1 MKSSGCESFVAA
13 CLFSAIASSSPRNL
27 VNDITFETDIRGT
40 GAPELQAG
48 DAARVIVNGHFTL
61 RGRFQVH

>member
-1 MKSSGCESFVAA
+1 
-13 CLFSAIASSSPRNL
+13 
-27 VNDITFETDIRGT
+27 
-40 GAPELQAG
+40 LQAG

>member
-1 MKSSGCESFVAA
+1 
-13 CLFSAIASSSPRNL
+13 LR
-27 VNDITFETDIRGT
+27 
-40 GAPELQAG
+40 AG